1 VQMMHEASANAQ
13 GGHRKGATLI
23 FFSSTV
29 DDFYDS
35 VTIAWGFFS
44 AFVDVDK
51 CLSNPCPALAT
62 CNNTHGSYICLCPL
76 GYELEKGKCNLGKKT
91 EVKNQGRKRWK

>member
-1 VQMMHEASANAQ
+1 MKHLIMLKESQMGSQ
-13 GGHRKGATLI
+13 LI
-23 FFSSTV
+23 SFSPTV

-35 VTIAWGFFS
+35 VTITCFGVFF
-44 AFVDVDK
+44 AFIEVDK

-62 CNNTHGSYICLCPL
+62 CNNTHGSYICQCPL

-91 EVKNQGRKRWK
+91 KVKNQGWK